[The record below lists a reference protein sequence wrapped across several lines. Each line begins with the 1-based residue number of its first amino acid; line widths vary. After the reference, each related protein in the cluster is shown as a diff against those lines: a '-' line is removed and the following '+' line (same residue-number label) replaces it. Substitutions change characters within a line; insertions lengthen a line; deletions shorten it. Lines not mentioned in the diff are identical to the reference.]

1 MAGSG
6 GDGSGGPDRGRQS
19 DLGAPPDPGE
29 KPDSWSPWPGK
40 RTITEGMRRPPDA
53 ATSAPAPAPAGPAE
67 AEAAAP
73 TTPPAVLADLRSQL
87 KTDLA

>member
-6 GDGSGGPDRGRQS
+6 GDGSGGQDRGRQP
-19 DLGAPPDPGE
+19 GAGEFPDPGE

-40 RTITEGMRRPPDA
+40 RTITEGMRSPPRA
-53 ATSAPAPAPAGPAE
+53 APAPAGTP
-67 AEAAAP
+67 EAAAAPAP
-73 TTPPAVLADLRSQL
+73 TTPPQVLADLRSQL